1 MNGRLWSNCHS
12 LRVQNNGAI
21 VRLGIHIGDKISAG
35 WSRIM
40 KAFIALAKPMYI
52 RLIYRLPIQSL
63 LLRAPE
69 G

>member
-1 MNGRLWSNCHS
+1 M
-12 LRVQNNGAI
+12 VQLPQPEGAEQRAI

-52 RLIYRLPIQSL
+52 GLMYRLPIQSL
-63 LLRAPE
+63 LVRAPE